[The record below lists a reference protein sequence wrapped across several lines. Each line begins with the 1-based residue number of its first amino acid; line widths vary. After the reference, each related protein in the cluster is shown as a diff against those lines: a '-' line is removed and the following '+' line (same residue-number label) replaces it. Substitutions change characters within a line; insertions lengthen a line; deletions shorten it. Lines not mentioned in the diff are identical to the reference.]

1 MTYKNTVRRK
11 TKQSFL
17 FAFSC
22 LLLSSFV
29 LGGCASKYGAQ
40 TTKVEYYKDCY
51 DPIASL
57 RQSEFMVE
65 KSAAT
70 GAVVGG
76 LLGAAA
82 GYLVTGKASGAA
94 VGAAAG
100 AAAGGTYGYVQ
111 GKSEKEAGEAE
122 RMAYYTS
129 RMDGDISGLDHAT
142 AAAQSARECYER
154 QFTVAVSEFKS
165 GNITKDQF
173 RSRYQEISSGMEE
186 ASRILG
192 SIADNATQVS
202 KDYQAALDA
211 ESQRLGVPPAEVE
224 KMRQQSAAKVA
235 RASTPAQPAKTGK
248 SGKTTAAAKAPKA
261 EKLPAGSNMDK
272 QEAEQLKKLSDSDAA
287 MGKAVD
293 NVRAEQKLLDERVQ
307 ANRKAAQDLMT

>member
-1 MTYKNTVRRK
+1 MHKTVIRQKAK
-11 TKQSFL
+11 TTFL
-17 FAFSC
+17 LAFSC
-22 LLLSSFV
+22 LMLSSFV

-51 DPIASL
+51 DPIAAL
-57 RQSEFMVE
+57 RESEFSVA
-65 KSAAT
+65 KSTAS

-82 GYLVTGKASGAA
+82 GYLVTGKASGAV

-100 AAAGGTYGYVQ
+100 AAAGGAYGYVQ
-111 GKSEKEAGEAE
+111 GSSEKEAADAE

-129 RMDGDISGLDHAT
+129 RMDGDISGLDNAT
-142 AAAQSARECYER
+142 AAAQAARECYER

-165 GNITKDQF
+165 GNLTKDQF
-173 RSRYQEISSGMEE
+173 RSRYEEISSGMEE

-192 SIADNATQVS
+192 SIVNNADQVS

-211 ESQRLGVPPAEVE
+211 ESKRLGVPPSEVA
-224 KMRQQSAAKVA
+224 KMRKQSAAKTA
-235 RASTPAQPAKTGK
+235 KASTPAKP
-248 SGKTTAAAKAPKA
+248 GKTAAPKAPKTAKA
-261 EKLPAGSNMDK
+261 EPLPSGSNMNK
-272 QEAEQLKKLSDSDAA
+272 EEAQQLKKMADSDAA
-287 MGKAVD
+287 MEAAVD
-293 NVRAEQKLLDERVQ
+293 NVRNEQKLLDQRVQ